1 MSAKFQPTDVALID
15 RTVDGVA
22 LRTQATV
29 GYVLDGGATD
39 IQVPADAVDPNASME
54 ELVTVLSPAMFRVA
68 KSIVGDRALA
78 EDVVQD
84 ALLRVWQHR
93 DEYRGDAPLKNWVL
107 RITHNCAVSAL
118 RKRRDDV
125 RDPAVLP
132 EGDAPVTAD
141 IERSVA
147 GKAAI
152 DDLWLAL
159 DRLDEVSR
167 TIVVL
172 REVERLSYE
181 EISEVLN
188 LPLPTIKTRLFRARR
203 ILSEH
208 LKEWR

>member
-1 MSAKFQPTDVALID
+1 V
-15 RTVDGVA
+15 GVGGIA
-22 LRTQATV
+22 EVQA
-29 GYVLDGGATD
+29 
-39 IQVPADAVDPNASME
+39 PADAVDPNASME
-54 ELVTVLSPAMFRVA
+54 ELVTILSPAMFRVA
-68 KSIVGDRALA
+68 KSIVSDRALA

-93 DEYRGDAPLKNWVL
+93 DDYRGDAPLKNWVL

-118 RKRRDDV
+118 RKRRDEV
-125 RDPAVLP
+125 RDPSVLP
-132 EGDAPVTAD
+132 EGEAPVGSD
-141 IERSVA
+141 IERAVA
-147 GKAAI
+147 GRAAV

-203 ILSEH
+203 VLSDH
-208 LKEWR
+208 LREWK

>member
-1 MSAKFQPTDVALID
+1 LQAVAAIE
-15 RTVDGVA
+15 
-22 LRTQATV
+22 TQAAV
-29 GYVLDGGATD
+29 GAAWAPPGAASTTFTNPP
-39 IQVPADAVDPNASME
+39 PADAVDPDASME
-54 ELVTVLSPAMFRVA
+54 ELVAVLSPAMFRVA
-68 KSIVGDRALA
+68 QSIVCDRALA

-93 DEYRGDAPLKNWVL
+93 DDYRGDAPLKNWVL

-132 EGDAPVTAD
+132 EVEGSPGSD

-147 GKAAI
+147 GKAAV
-152 DDLWLAL
+152 DDLWIAL
-159 DRLDEVSR
+159 DRLDDVSR

-181 EISEVLN
+181 EIAEVLN

-203 ILSEH
+203 VLSEH

>member
-1 MSAKFQPTDVALID
+1 M
-15 RTVDGVA
+15 
-22 LRTQATV
+22 
-29 GYVLDGGATD
+29 D
-39 IQVPADAVDPNASME
+39 IQAAVGTAWAPPVADPFHFVGQPPVDAVDPSASMD
-54 ELVTVLSPAMFRVA
+54 ELVEILSPAMFRVA
-68 KSIVGDRALA
+68 QSIVGDRALA

-93 DEYRGDAPLKNWVL
+93 DDYRGDAPLKNWVL

-125 RDPAVLP
+125 RDPSVLP
-132 EGDAPVTAD
+132 EGESPPGSD

-147 GKAAI
+147 GRAAV
-152 DDLWLAL
+152 DDLWVAL
-159 DRLDEVSR
+159 DRLDDASR

-181 EISEVLN
+181 EIAEVLN
-188 LPLPTIKTRLFRARR
+188 LPLPTIKTRLFRSRR

>member
-1 MSAKFQPTDVALID
+1 MD
-15 RTVDGVA
+15 
-22 LRTQATV
+22 
-29 GYVLDGGATD
+29 
-39 IQVPADAVDPNASME
+39 
-54 ELVTVLSPAMFRVA
+54 ELVQILSPAMFRVA
-68 KSIVGDRALA
+68 QSIVCDRALA

-93 DEYRGDAPLKNWVL
+93 DDYRGDAPLKNWVL

-132 EGDAPVTAD
+132 EGEGTAASD

-147 GKAAI
+147 GRAAV

-159 DRLDEVSR
+159 DRLDDVSR

-181 EISEVLN
+181 EIAEVLN

-203 ILSEH
+203 VLSEH